1 MSLLSFSFVMIYIIH
16 KVIVLLKNY
25 LNYLKDSTFK
35 CFFKEYNRLFFF
47 FKKKISFTT
56 LMMESL
62 SLEEENIVKDIR
74 NLFRL
79 EKKTK
84 AIKNRMLRDIEN
96 LFEHEEKDYYKPL
109 IVRNF
114 RSNNYTEYKRK
125 GDRKTLSVEEYLN
138 KIKPYL
144 KDVLIINDHN
154 RS

>member
-1 MSLLSFSFVMIYIIH
+1 
-16 KVIVLLKNY
+16 
-25 LNYLKDSTFK
+25 
-35 CFFKEYNRLFFF
+35 
-47 FKKKISFTT
+47 
-56 LMMESL
+56 MMESL

-84 AIKNRMLRDIEN
+84 AIKNRMVRDIEN

-114 RSNNYTEYKRK
+114 RSNNYTEYKSK
-125 GDRKTLSVEEYLN
+125 GDKKTLSVEEYLN